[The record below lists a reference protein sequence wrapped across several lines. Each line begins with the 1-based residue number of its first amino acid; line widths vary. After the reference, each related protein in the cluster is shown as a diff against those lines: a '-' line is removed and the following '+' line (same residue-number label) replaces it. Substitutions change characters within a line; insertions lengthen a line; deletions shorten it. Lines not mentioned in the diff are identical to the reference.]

1 MSSFAKQFLSEIPD
15 IDDAIVSVEQ
25 LISQYPLLTVD
36 EPMLW
41 VMYMKI
47 NGNNLPEEEVKIVEE
62 ILVKLQ
68 RNITIMN
75 NKNLEKFEV
84 VKTEK

>member
-1 MSSFAKQFLSEIPD
+1 MSSYAKQFLSEIPD
-15 IDDAIVSVEQ
+15 MDDSIITVAQ
-25 LISQYPLLTVD
+25 LLSQYPLLTVD

-47 NGNNLPEEEVKIVEE
+47 NGNSLPEEEVKIVEE
-62 ILVKLQ
+62 ILLKLQ

-75 NKNLEKFEV
+75 SKNLERFEV
-84 VKTEK
+84 VETEK

>member
-1 MSSFAKQFLSEIPD
+1 MSSYAKQFLSEIPD
-15 IDDAIVSVEQ
+15 MDDSIITVDQ
-25 LISQYPLLTVD
+25 LLSQYPLLTVD

-47 NGNNLPEEEVKIVEE
+47 NGNSLPAEEVKIVEE
-62 ILVKLQ
+62 ILLKLQ

-75 NKNLEKFEV
+75 NKNLERFEV
-84 VKTEK
+84 VQTEK